1 MYEQKIQFNYPKLY
15 LYILFIYLYF
25 DRSGI
30 TKFFGSRKEKDKTPP
45 PTSLTP
51 SSTGTAT
58 PTSTTAA
65 SPTHSNDSGDKIK
78 ENGSKE
84 GGEEKG
90 DGETGTVDIKKASEI
105 VSDEVSPLYFNVH
118 TCTHVLIDLWFILLL
133 LF

>member
-1 MYEQKIQFNYPKLY
+1 MYEQKIQFNYP
-15 LYILFIYLYF
+15 ICIYF

-45 PTSLTP
+45 PTSPTP

-65 SPTHSNDSGDKIK
+65 SPTHSNDNGDKIK

-90 DGETGTVDIKKASEI
+90 DGEFI
-105 VSDEVSPLYFNVH
+105 
-118 TCTHVLIDLWFILLL
+118 LIDLWFILLL
-133 LF
+133 LLF